1 MRIRRRRR
9 SKNSKR
15 RRVYRRRRS
24 YNRGRKVRRRRR
36 ARSRRRNP
44 LYRVRKSG
52 KYSSVGGRG
61 RTRRLRR
68 QKGRR
73 GGWRNPGRKR
83 RGRRRRAYNR
93 GRRRRRYGRN
103 PAALSIKN
111 LPSIAMAGFKPDVLI
126 NSSMAVAGAVGN
138 AWLSGA
144 LTAQLPDALSIL
156 KSGPG
161 SYVTGLVTAGLL
173 GGAAAT
179 VAPKQASSVFL
190 GSVIG
195 VAMRAFDE
203 YVKPMMSGMGFY
215 GDYLTRGNAAGAQ
228 PLGDYLTRTDAAS
241 AQALGAYYGGDQYI
255 SEELASV

>member
-1 MRIRRRRR
+1 MTRLP
-9 SKNSKR
+9 
-15 RRVYRRRRS
+15 
-24 YNRGRKVRRRRR
+24 GRH
-36 ARSRRRNP
+36 
-44 LYRVRKSG
+44 
-52 KYSSVGGRG
+52 
-61 RTRRLRR
+61 
-68 QKGRR
+68 
-73 GGWRNPGRKR
+73 GGWRNPR
-83 RGRRRRAYNR
+83 RRSRRRRKAFN
-93 GRRRRRYGRN
+93 GRRRYGLRRRHRN

-111 LPSIAMAGFKPDVLI
+111 LPSIAMAGFKPAVLI
-126 NSSMAVAGAVGN
+126 NSATAVAGAVGN

-144 LTAQLPDALSIL
+144 VAARLPDMLSIL

-179 VAPKQASSVFL
+179 VAPKQAASLFL

-215 GDYLTRGNAAGAQ
+215 GDYLTRSDAASAQ
-228 PLGDYLTRTDAAS
+228 PLGDYLSRSDAAS